1 MTLKHAALAA
11 TALAASFAPRLA
23 QADTAADAA
32 VDQVVVT
39 ASRNAERRQDVASS
53 VEVVSARKLEATV
66 GFGFIDLLKKTAGV
80 DVIQYP
86 NGLAGVGL
94 RGLRPDFEFSINPR
108 TLTLIDGRPSGSTS
122 FTTIAPEGIERV
134 EVLKGPAS
142 ALYGASAIGGVVNII
157 TKRSTGPLSGQASVG
172 YGSFDTWRA
181 DLSAGG
187 SITDRTDFDASL
199 GYVDQ
204 GDDFKTG
211 DGKTR
216 PNSDF
221 DRLSGRLRLGA
232 EVSEIVRLDASL
244 DGARLHNSAPGP
256 FSFNPQTPNDSRL
269 SRVGGDLRLTV
280 TPKDHRIALVG
291 YDSHD
296 AYDYITIVPAK
307 AATPEQRYRSARTQT
322 ENKGAQLQDTW
333 DLRQGL
339 SLTYGFDWQRVEI
352 KRRSFLATGA
362 AKAPTSP
369 NEVRETKALFAEAKL
384 RLLGDRLILT
394 AGGRQDWITAQT
406 LATPLLTTFT
416 PGKTDFQVFNPRGGA
431 VFKLTD
437 AWRLHATAGKAF
449 APPQGSQ
456 IAGQSEEIAGAQRRL
471 TSGNPDLKPERNT
484 TYDIGLGYGDARL
497 AADVTYFDS
506 ETRGTIATV
515 MLTNTTTLRQST
527 YVNANRSRYRGL
539 EGALDVDAG
548 AYMGLPAGR
557 LALSATATH
566 LIKAQDLIAGVP
578 TPVRNVAD
586 WKADVSA
593 TVSDGGRL
601 SATLTARYNGPR
613 WDGDNTQGFIYT
625 GGKGGTFL
633 YDRFTVL
640 DLSARWKATPRDT
653 LRLDVSNLLDKA
665 YYEKGDY
672 PMAGRALYVRYAR
685 SL

>member
-1 MTLKHAALAA
+1 MSIKLTALAA
-11 TALAASFAPRLA
+11 TALATALAPLA
-23 QADTAADAA
+23 AHADAAAEGA
-32 VDQVVVT
+32 VDQVIVT
-39 ASRNAERRQDVASS
+39 ASRSAESRQDVASS
-53 VEVVSARKLEATV
+53 VEVVSAKKLDATV
-66 GFGFIDLLKKTAGV
+66 GFGFIDLLKKNVGV

-108 TLTLIDGRPSGSTS
+108 TLTLVDGRPSGSTS

-157 TKRSTGPLSGQASVG
+157 TKRSKGPLSGVASVG

-181 DLSAGG
+181 DVSAGG
-187 SITDRTDFDASL
+187 SITPRTDFDASL

-211 DGKTR
+211 DGKVR
-216 PNSDF
+216 PNSDY
-221 DRLSGRLRLGA
+221 DRASGRLRLGA
-232 EVSEIVRLDASL
+232 DVSDIVRLDASV

-256 FSFNPQTPNDSRL
+256 YSFKPQTPSDTQL
-269 SRVGGDLRLTV
+269 SRYGGDLRLTA
-280 TPKDHRIALVG
+280 TPADHRIAVVG
-291 YDSHD
+291 YASHD
-296 AYDYITIVPAK
+296 AYAYFTIVPATG
-307 AATPEQRYRSARTQT
+307 ASAQQRYRSSRTQADYR
-322 ENKGAQLQDTW
+322 GAQLQDTW
-333 DLRQGL
+333 SLRPDL

-352 KRRSFLATGA
+352 DRQSFLASGA
-362 AKAPTSP
+362 GKAPSSP
-369 NEVRETKALFAEAKL
+369 NEIRDTKALFAEARLKL
-384 RLLGDRLILT
+384 LDDRLILT
-394 AGGRQDWITAQT
+394 AGGRQDWITAKT

-416 PGKTDFQVFNPRGGA
+416 PGQTDFAVFNPRGGV

-437 AWRLHATAGKAF
+437 ALRLHATAGRAF

-471 TSGNPDLKPERNT
+471 TTGNPDLKPERNT
-484 TYDIGLGYGDARL
+484 TYDIGLGYADARL

-515 MLTNTTTLRQST
+515 VLTNTTTLRQST

-539 EGALDVDAG
+539 EGALDADAG
-548 AYMGLPAGR
+548 AYLGLSAGR
-557 LALSATATH
+557 VTLSATATH
-566 LIKAQDLIAGVP
+566 LIMSEDMIAGVP

-601 SATLTARYNGPR
+601 SATMTARYNGPR

-640 DLSARWKATPRDT
+640 DLSARWKATSRDT

-672 PMAGRALYVRYAR
+672 PMPGRALYVRYAR

>member
-1 MTLKHAALAA
+1 MSIKHAALAA
-11 TALAASFAPRLA
+11 TALAAGLWPLLA
-23 QADTAADAA
+23 CADTAGDGA
-32 VDQVVVT
+32 VDQVIVT
-39 ASRNAERRQDVASS
+39 ASRVAERRQDVASS
-53 VEVVSARKLEATV
+53 VEVVSAKAFEATV
-66 GFGFIDLLKKTAGV
+66 GFGFIDLLKKNAGV

-94 RGLRPDFEFSINPR
+94 RGLRPDFEFSINPH
-108 TLTLIDGRPSGSTS
+108 TLTLVDGRPSGSTS
-122 FTTIAPEGIERV
+122 FTTIAPEGVERV
-134 EVLKGPAS
+134 EILKGPAS

-157 TKRSTGPLSGQASVG
+157 TKRSTGPLSGSASVG

-181 DLSAGG
+181 DVSAGG
-187 SITDRTDFDASL
+187 SITARTDFDASL

-211 DGKTR
+211 DGKVR
-216 PNSDF
+216 PNSDY

-232 EVSEIVRLDASL
+232 NVSDLLRLDASI
-244 DGARLHNSAPGP
+244 DGARLRNSAPGP
-256 FSFNPQTPNDSRL
+256 YSFNPQTPSDTQL
-269 SRVGGDLRLTV
+269 GRVGGDLRLTL
-280 TPKDHRIALVG
+280 TPKDHHIALVG

-296 AYDYITIVPAK
+296 AYDYFTIVPAK
-307 AATPEQRYRSARTQT
+307 AAAPQQRYRSSRT
-322 ENKGAQLQDTW
+322 EADYRGVQLQDTW
-333 DLRQGL
+333 SLRPDL

-352 KRRSFLATGA
+352 QRQSFLATGA
-362 AKAPTSP
+362 GKAPSSP
-369 NEVRETKALFAEAKL
+369 NETRDTKALFAEAKL
-384 RLLGDRLILT
+384 HLLDDRLILT

-437 AWRLHATAGKAF
+437 AWRLHATAGRAF

-456 IAGQSEEIAGAQRRL
+456 LAGQSEEIAGVQRRL

-484 TYDIGLGYGDARL
+484 TYDAGIGYGDARL
-497 AADVTYFDS
+497 SADVTYFDS

-515 MLTNTTTLRQST
+515 VVTNTATLRQST
-527 YVNANRSRYRGL
+527 YVNANRSRYRGV

-548 AYMGLPAGR
+548 AYLGLPAGR
-557 LALSATATH
+557 VSLSATATH
-566 LIKAQDLIAGVP
+566 LIKAEDLIAGVP

-613 WDGDNTQGFIYT
+613 WDGDNTQGFLYT

-653 LRLDVSNLLDKA
+653 LRLDISNLLDKA

>member
-1 MTLKHAALAA
+1 MSTKHAVAAA
-11 TALAASFAPRLA
+11 TALAACLWPLLTR
-23 QADTAADAA
+23 ADTAGDGA
-32 VDQVVVT
+32 VDQVIVT
-39 ASRNAERRQDVASS
+39 ASRVAERRQDVASS
-53 VEVVSARKLEATV
+53 VEVVSAKALEATV
-66 GFGFIDLLKKTAGV
+66 GFGFIDLLKKNAGV

-108 TLTLIDGRPSGSTS
+108 TLTLLDGRPSGSTS

-134 EVLKGPAS
+134 EILKGPAS

-157 TKRSTGPLSGQASVG
+157 TKRSTGPLSGLASLG

-181 DLSAGG
+181 DVAAGG
-187 SITDRTDFDASL
+187 SITARADFDASL
-199 GYVDQ
+199 GYLDQ
-204 GDDFKTG
+204 GDNFKSG
-211 DGKTR
+211 DGKVR

-221 DRLSGRLRLGA
+221 DRLSGRLRLG
-232 EVSEIVRLDASL
+232 SNLSDLVRLDASI
-244 DGARLHNSAPGP
+244 DGARLRNSAPGP
-256 FSFNPQTPNDSRL
+256 YSFSPQTPSDTRL
-269 SRVGGDLRLTV
+269 GRVGGDLRLTA

-291 YDSHD
+291 YASHD
-296 AYDYITIVPAK
+296 AYDYFTIVPAR
-307 AATPEQRYRSARTQT
+307 AAAPEQRYRSSRT
-322 ENKGAQLQDTW
+322 KADYSGVQLQDTW
-333 DLRQGL
+333 SLRPDL
-339 SLTYGFDWQRVEI
+339 SLTYGFDGQRVEI
-352 KRRSFLATGA
+352 QRQSFLATGA
-362 AKAPTSP
+362 GKAPSSP
-369 NEVRETKALFAEAKL
+369 NETRDTKALFAEAKL
-384 RLLGDRLILT
+384 RLLDDRLILT

-437 AWRLHATAGKAF
+437 AWRLHATAGRAF
-449 APPQGSQ
+449 APPQGNQ

-471 TSGNPDLKPERNT
+471 TTGNPDLKPERNT
-484 TYDIGLGYGDARL
+484 TYDVGIGYADARL
-497 AADVTYFDS
+497 SADVTYFDS

-515 MLTNTTTLRQST
+515 VLTNTATLRQST
-527 YVNANRSRYRGL
+527 YVNANRSRYRGV

-548 AYMGLPAGR
+548 AYLGLSAGR
-557 LALSATATH
+557 LDLSATATH
-566 LIKAQDLIAGVP
+566 LIKAEDLIAGVP

-593 TVSDGGRL
+593 TVSNGGRL

-613 WDGDNTQGFIYT
+613 WDGDNTQGFLYT

-640 DLSARWKATPRDT
+640 DLSARWRATPRDT
-653 LRLDVSNLLDKA
+653 LRLDISNLLDKA